1 MLQDPSI
8 HLNLFPVRT
17 LWHYNNITLLPPLF
31 PACTRVFEGKH
42 ILFNIIFGVF
52 DETTGALV
60 FLGRIVSFK
69 VNLLLLVTPQSHHRL
84 LCRWVT
90 FIQRVMFMLVFSRSL
105 RFILLLLRVTS
116 SSNIT
121 TYNWIFRSVI
131 SLFLI
136 FFFKP
141 NLHLKFL
148 QDVLLSCPST
158 PERLGRNLGLTWHR
172 ALRKSRGG
180 VWFILINNPR

>member
-17 LWHYNNITLLPPLF
+17 NYITLLPPLF

-84 LCRWVT
+84 CRWVT
-90 FIQRVMFMLVFSRSL
+90 FIQRVKFMLVNSRSL

-116 SSNIT
+116 SSNIS